1 MCGIAGILNLGNEGP
16 PEEHLMRGMLGAI
29 RHRGPDE
36 FGIYLSPRVALGN
49 ARLSIVDLSGGQ
61 QPICNEDRRFWIVFN
76 GEIFNHVE
84 LRAELEARGHSFA
97 TRCDTEVIVHLYE
110 DEGSDCLRRLN
121 GQFAMALWD
130 SRERTLFLAR
140 DRLGVRPLFYTR
152 FGSRLIFGS
161 EIKALMVVPGVQA
174 TLDPIAIED
183 ILTYWSPQ
191 GSRTCFD
198 GVREVPPGHYL
209 CIRDELGPPQTYW
222 HPQFNPPDRSKEVP
236 FAESM
241 EALNDLLVDATKLRL
256 RADVP
261 VGAYL
266 SGGLDSSLI
275 AAMVRGLGVSRLDT
289 FSISFSDPR
298 FDESPFQKRMAK
310 FLGTDHQ
317 VVDATPADIG
327 QALPE
332 VIWHTETPLV
342 RTSPVPLFLLSRLV
356 RERGYKVVLTGE
368 GADEFLAGYDVFKEA
383 KIRRFWSR
391 QPGSK
396 WRPSLLRRLYPDI
409 QALSSTGSSYLR
421 AFFGVGLQDLDD
433 PAYSHAIRWRNS
445 RRNLRFLSPEL
456 REQLT
461 VRRRDTSPSLPPGFE
476 NWDVLQRAQHF
487 EITTFLSPYLLASQG
502 DRVAMA
508 HSVEGRFPFLDHRV
522 VNFCN
527 ALPSRH
533 KLRGLTEKHIL
544 RKLAARWLPPEIEQR
559 PKRPYRAPIHRSFM
573 NGSATP
579 DYVRELLSPEALGAT
594 GIFFPPAVAQLV
606 AKLQASD
613 VASETDEMGLLGILS
628 TQVWHHLFLTA
639 PRAPRPLD
647 DGDNLKIIRD
657 SVSPGV

>member
-1 MCGIAGILNLGNEGP
+1 
-16 PEEHLMRGMLGAI
+16 
-29 RHRGPDE
+29 
-36 FGIYLSPRVALGN
+36 
-49 ARLSIVDLSGGQ
+49 
-61 QPICNEDRRFWIVFN
+61 
-76 GEIFNHVE
+76 
-84 LRAELEARGHSFA
+84 
-97 TRCDTEVIVHLYE
+97 
-110 DEGSDCLRRLN
+110 
-121 GQFAMALWD
+121 
-130 SRERTLFLAR
+130 
-140 DRLGVRPLFYTR
+140 
-152 FGSRLIFGS
+152 
-161 EIKALMVVPGVQA
+161 
-174 TLDPIAIED
+174 
-183 ILTYWSPQ
+183 
-191 GSRTCFD
+191 
-198 GVREVPPGHYL
+198 VPPGHYV
-209 CIRDELGPPQTYW
+209 CVRDELGPAQPYW
-222 HPQFNPPDRSKEVP
+222 QPQFNPPDRGKEVP
-236 FAESM
+236 FADSM
-241 EALNDLLVDATKLRL
+241 EALNELLVDATRLRL

-275 AAMVRGLGVSRLDT
+275 AAMVRALGGSRLDT

-298 FDESPFQKRMAK
+298 FDESPFQKLMAK

-317 VVDATPADIG
+317 VVYATPADIG

-342 RTSPVPLFLLSRLV
+342 RSSPVPLFLLSRIV

-383 KIRRFWSR
+383 KIRRFWSP
-391 QPGSK
+391 QANSK

-409 QALSSTGSSYLR
+409 QALSATGASYLT
-421 AFFGVGLQDLDD
+421 AFFGTGLQDLDD

-445 RRNLRFLSPEL
+445 RRNLRFLSPGF
-456 REQLT
+456 RERLS
-461 VRRRDTSPSLPPGFE
+461 VRRRDTAPTLPPGFE
-476 NWDVLQRAQHF
+476 NWDVLQRAQYF

-533 KLRGLTEKHIL
+533 KLRGLTEKHML

-579 DYVRELLSPEALGAT
+579 DYVRELLSPEALGAA
-594 GIFFPPAVAQLV
+594 GIFFPPAVEQLV
-606 AKLQASD
+606 AKLQAND
-613 VASETDEMGLLGILS
+613 LASETDEMGLLGILS
-628 TQVWHHLFLTA
+628 TQVWHHQFLTA
-639 PRAPRPLD
+639 RRAPRPLD

-657 SVSPGV
+657 SVTPPV

>member
-1 MCGIAGILNLGNEGP
+1 MCGIAGILNLTDDGP
-16 PEEHLMRGMLGAI
+16 PEERLLRGMLGAI

-36 FGIYLSPRVALGN
+36 FGIYLSPQVALGN

-61 QPICNEDRRFWIVFN
+61 QPICNEDRRYWIVFN

-84 LRAELEARGHSFA
+84 LRAELEARGHRFA
-97 TRCDTEVIVHLYE
+97 THCDTEVIVHLYE
-110 DEGSDCLRRLN
+110 DEGPNCLRRLN
-121 GQFAMALWD
+121 GQFAIALWD
-130 SRERTLFLAR
+130 TRERTLFLAR

-152 FGSRLIFGS
+152 SGNRLIFAS
-161 EIKALMVVPGVQA
+161 EIKALLAVPGVRA
-174 TLDPIAIED
+174 ALDPIAIED
-183 ILTYWSPQ
+183 ILTRWSPQ
-191 GSRTCFD
+191 GGRTCFD
-198 GVREVPPGHYL
+198 GVREVPPGHFL
-209 CIRDELGPPQTYW
+209 CVRDELGPAQTYW
-222 HPQFNPPDRSKEVP
+222 QPEFHSPARAGEVP
-236 FAESM
+236 FDDSL
-241 EALNDLLVDATKLRL
+241 EALNELLLDATKLRL

-298 FDESPFQKRMAK
+298 FDESPFQKLMAK

-317 VVDATPADIG
+317 VVYATPEDIG
-327 QALPE
+327 RALPD

-356 RERGYKVVLTGE
+356 RDRGYKVVLTGE

-391 QPGSK
+391 QADSK

-409 QALSSTGSSYLR
+409 QSLSATGTSYLT
-421 AFFGVGLQDLDD
+421 AFFGAGLQDVND
-433 PAYSHAIRWRNS
+433 PAYSHAIRWRNC
-445 RRNLRFLSPEL
+445 RRNLRFLSPEFRQWL
-456 REQLT
+456 SARQQHASWTL
-461 VRRRDTSPSLPPGFE
+461 PSGFE

-508 HSVEGRFPFLDHRV
+508 HSVEGRFPFLDYRV
-522 VNFCN
+522 VAFCN

-533 KLRGLTEKHIL
+533 KLRGLTEKYIL
-544 RKLAARWLPPEIEQR
+544 RKLAARWLPQEIEQR

-573 NGSATP
+573 NGTATP
-579 DYVRELLSPEALGAT
+579 DYVRELLSPESLGAT

-606 AKLQASD
+606 AKLQTSD
-613 VASETDEMGLLGILS
+613 TASETDEMGLLGILS
-628 TQVWHHLFLTA
+628 TQLWHHQFLTA
-639 PRAPRPLD
+639 PRATRPLD
-647 DGDNLKIIRD
+647 GRDNLKIIRD
-657 SVSPGV
+657 AVTPTA